1 MVRCG
6 IENPPESFSI
16 SSIGIKIEKDYFDEK
31 GAFDYRS
38 YFTGYHE
45 YQIKYILAACLGK
58 QRR

>member
-31 GAFDYRS
+31 GALI
-38 YFTGYHE
+38 TE
-45 YQIKYILAACLGK
+45 VILLDIMNTK
-58 QRR
+58 